1 MHCHSLHSGR
11 VKHLRFLRARDCYSR
26 PLDVYRTAKRRGMDF
41 VTITDHDSI
50 DGCLEL
56 LDRLGELKD
65 FITGEEVSATFPE
78 FSHTVHIGVYGLN
91 EAQHREIQRLR
102 SNAEELVLY
111 LRRQNLLFDLNHF
124 FHDFGDFA
132 RVERFTERMSEV
144 FDVFEV
150 RNGTQE
156 RDHNNLIA
164 SLVEALRG
172 DGRAVG
178 IIGGSDSHTLRRLGR
193 TYTVCPA
200 ANREEFIEAIRTGR
214 SQVCGAHSNHLSL
227 AADIYGVV
235 LRYYPAVFGIGN
247 GELPAA
253 IRVRNIFLSIL
264 AAPFLFIPYVS
275 AARHSTIEHARVNRY
290 ARVLNNQDLPSR
302 DGLSKPADCRDSSL
316 RSE

>member
-1 MHCHSLHSGR
+1 
-11 VKHLRFLRARDCYSR
+11 
-26 PLDVYRTAKRRGMDF
+26 MDF

-50 DGCLEL
+50 DGCLEV
-56 LDRLGELKD
+56 LDRLGELED

-78 FSHTVHIGVYGLN
+78 FNHTVHIGVYGLN

-102 SNAEELVLY
+102 SNAEELIAY
-111 LRRQNLLFDLNHF
+111 LRQQNLLFDLNHF
-124 FHDFGDFA
+124 YHDFADSA
-132 RVERFTERMSEV
+132 RVQRFTERMSEL

-164 SLVEALRG
+164 SLVEALREG
-172 DGRAVG
+172 GRAVG

-200 ANREEFIEAIRTGR
+200 ADREEFIEAIRSGR

-235 LRYYPAVFGIGN
+235 LRYYPAVFGIRN
-247 GELPAA
+247 GELPAG
-253 IRVRNIFLSIL
+253 IRLRNIVLSIL
-264 AAPFLFIPYVS
+264 AAPFLFVPYVT
-275 AARHSTIEHARVNRY
+275 AARHSSIEHARVNQF
-290 ARVLNNQDLPSR
+290 ARL
-302 DGLSKPADCRDSSL
+302 LSAHNPHWAG
-316 RSE
+316 RSCEGGNPIEPFTAR

>member
-1 MHCHSLHSGR
+1 
-11 VKHLRFLRARDCYSR
+11 
-26 PLDVYRTAKRRGMDF
+26 MDF

-50 DGCLEL
+50 DGCLEV
-56 LDRLGELKD
+56 LDRLGELED

-78 FSHTVHIGVYGLN
+78 FNHTVHIGVYGLN

-102 SNAEELVLY
+102 SNAEELIAY
-111 LRRQNLLFDLNHF
+111 LRQQNLLFDLNHF
-124 FHDFGDFA
+124 YHDFADPA
-132 RVERFTERMSEV
+132 LVQRFTERMSEL

-164 SLVEALRG
+164 SLVEALREG
-172 DGRAVG
+172 GRAVG

-200 ANREEFIEAIRTGR
+200 ADREEFIEAIRSGR

-235 LRYYPAVFGIGN
+235 LRYYPAVFGIRN
-247 GELPAA
+247 GELPAG
-253 IRVRNIFLSIL
+253 IRLRNIFLSIL
-264 AAPFLFIPYVS
+264 AAPFLFVPYVT
-275 AARHSTIEHARVNRY
+275 AARHSSIEHARVNQF
-290 ARVLNNQDLPSR
+290 ARL
-302 DGLSKPADCRDSSL
+302 LSAHNPHWAG
-316 RSE
+316 RSCEGGNPIEPFTAR